1 MKKNDKSFAFAL
13 GGLAGNNAHGAGFL
27 QAAMDLDLMP
37 ELISCTSGQ
46 IYWVHKYL
54 KERESN
60 KDLRAILATD
70 IDESTPFK
78 NKSLDLMA
86 MAIFGK
92 GDVFKPAY
100 LECFSDY
107 TKNLINLF
115 MKTMAAPDSINLIPE
130 IIGLIP
136 ARELSPEFP
145 VDFFKSVSAS
155 FNNSKTGIIFNS
167 YEPVT
172 GTETVYLNDAAA
184 EKMKVNYGEKNTY
197 RSRTR
202 YEKISP
208 DAVKKGLWIYQ
219 YGFEP
224 ETKEVDGAYY
234 RQIIMSEL
242 VHADV
247 IFVARP
253 INHRWL
259 ETLPTNK
266 TSLEDLKTEITFNGT
281 YIGERDKIQLINK
294 LISENALKENK
305 YKHIELSEIEL
316 QTQEGFF
323 DYIFEDLKMFDL
335 SRRQSKIAIESATSK
350 K

>member
-1 MKKNDKSFAFAL
+1 MKKTDKSFAFAL

-37 ELISCTSGQ
+37 DLISCTSGQ

-60 KDLRAILATD
+60 KNLRAILAAD
-70 IDESTPFK
+70 IDEATPFK
-78 NKSLDLMA
+78 NNSLDLMA

-107 TKNLINLF
+107 TENLKNLF
-115 MKTMAAPDSINLIPE
+115 MKAMAAPDSINPIPE
-130 IIGLIP
+130 ILGLIP
-136 ARELSPEFP
+136 ARELNPEFP
-145 VDFFKSVSAS
+145 VDFFKSISAS
-155 FNNSKTGIIFNS
+155 FNNSKTGIIFNT

-172 GTETVYLNDAAA
+172 GIETVYLNEAAA
-184 EKMKVNYGEKNTY
+184 QKMNVHYGEKNKY

-202 YEKISP
+202 YEQISP
-208 DAVKKGLWIYQ
+208 NAVKKGLWIYQ

-224 ETKEVDGAYY
+224 ETREIDGAYY
-234 RQIIMSEL
+234 RQIMMSEL

-259 ETLPTNK
+259 GTLPTSK
-266 TSLEDLKTEITFNGT
+266 TALEDMKTEIAFNGT

-294 LISENALKENK
+294 LISQNALKENK

-323 DYIFEDLKMFDL
+323 DYIFEDLNLFDH
-335 SRRQSKIAIESATSK
+335 SRRQSIIAIESATAK